1 MFDLKFSIDRFK
13 IKAVT
18 ADEKKAAIL
27 FADELEARTKK
38 RPELAENGDD
48 YSFGFFTRPMRS
60 KDCFSIQESD
70 GAISVYAHGIRGF
83 IFGFSQFLKK
93 SVYNGGKFET
103 ECRISG
109 DYSPC
114 KEIRGHQLGYRTT
127 PNTYD
132 AWSYEDYR
140 RYYLDLMFMGCNTV
154 EHIPYENGK
163 SRRNA
168 LMKYDEEEFLVEACR
183 MAEELD
189 LDVSLWYPNADCETD
204 ESAAQTRKNLVK
216 KLPRVNVI
224 FPPGGDPGDLPAD
237 EFLRRCKVI
246 SKSVKSVNK
255 DIKIF
260 PSAQAPHGIEGWG
273 DEFIKCLKKDSEGI
287 DGVIMGPNHAFP
299 LDVLRKKIPS
309 HLPIRFYPDITHNLR
324 CEYPVHF
331 DRDDWHYALCA
342 GLSRECTN
350 PRPLEFAY
358 LHSLTKD
365 FVCGSVSY
373 SEGITDDVNKF
384 VWSSLDYD
392 DNQSVKGILQDYAR
406 LFFAGVPSYIIA
418 EAILK
423 LEENWYDDPAG
434 NEGIEE
440 THAIFRSL
448 SEKYS
453 FLNENWRFNQLF
465 FRAKCDLLVR
475 RRRIFENALVKEA
488 KVLVNQGNLQTAK
501 SVLQADYD
509 DEYKALRK
517 EIDDLAALLF
527 DEIGLQLDVEH
538 YRADSWE
545 RGAVLETID
554 LPVTDRAW
562 LLNRFE
568 FARKYDGEE
577 RAEFIK
583 RVFSRN
589 TVADD
594 ELYYSVAENGLDGT
608 HKPQEGEVYINVQAD
623 RPDVNNG
630 QMPCCMFKVFD
641 NYSFRLA
648 ADGFS
653 PGTAYRLI
661 VTFADRNYEKAGVF
675 RITANG
681 NTVYEGELPGGKSDE
696 AYDEQ
701 MLCGGFMSREYFIP
715 SNVFTDGRLDLV
727 MEEKKIGVMIS
738 ELKII
743 KA

>member
-1 MFDLKFSIDRFK
+1 MKYSIDAFI

-18 ADEKKAAIL
+18 DEEKRAACL
-27 FADELEARTKK
+27 FADELESRTGK
-38 RPELAENGDD
+38 RPDITANGGSF
-48 YSFGFFTRPMRS
+48 SFGFFTTEMKN
-60 KDCFSIQESD
+60 KDSFSVEESN
-70 GAISVYAHGIRGF
+70 GAVCVYAQGIRGF
-83 IFGFSQFLKK
+83 IYGFSLLLRK
-93 SVYNGGKFET
+93 SVFKDGTFET
-103 ECRISG
+103 VCGIAG
-109 DYSPC
+109 DYAPR

-140 RYYLDLMFMGCNTV
+140 RYYLDIMFAGCNTV
-154 EHIPYENGK
+154 EHIPYESGK
-163 SRRNA
+163 SCRNR

-183 MAEELD
+183 MADELD
-189 LDVSLWYPNADCETD
+189 LDVSLWYPNADGETD
-204 ESAAQTRKNLVK
+204 ESAAQTRKKLVE

-224 FPPGGDPGDLPAD
+224 FPPGGDPGNLPAD
-237 EFLRRCKVI
+237 EFLRRCRAI
-246 SKSVKSVNK
+246 SKSVKSVSEE
-255 DIKIF
+255 IKIF
-260 PSAQAPHGIEGWG
+260 PSAQAPHGIDNWG
-273 DEFIKCLKKDSEGI
+273 EEFIKSLEKDSKGI
-287 DGVIMGPNHAFP
+287 DGIIMGPNHAFP
-299 LDVLRKKIPS
+299 LDVLREKVPA

-331 DRDDWHYALCA
+331 EKDDWHYALCA

-350 PRPLEFAY
+350 PRPLEYAR

-365 FVCGSVSY
+365 YVCGSVSY

-384 VWSSLDYD
+384 VWSGLDFDDSL
-392 DNQSVKGILQDYAR
+392 SVKSILQDYAR
-406 LFFAGVPSYIIA
+406 LFFAGVPA
-418 EAILK
+418 DFVADAVLRLEA
-423 LEENWYDDPAG
+423 NWEGDPAE
-434 NEGIEE
+434 NDGIDE
-440 THAIFRSL
+440 TLDIFKSL

-453 FLNENWRFNQLF
+453 FLNDNWRFNQLL
-465 FRAKCDLLVR
+465 FRAECDWLIR
-475 RRRIFENALVKEA
+475 HRRIFENSLIEKAQALVKDGMIREA
-488 KVLVNQGNLQTAK
+488 KAVLLTNYA
-501 SVLQADYD
+501 
-509 DEYKALRK
+509 DEYKAVRK
-517 EIDDLAALLF
+517 NIDSLAALLF

-538 YRADSWE
+538 YCADNPE
-545 RGAVLETID
+545 RGAVLDTID

-568 FARKYDGEE
+568 YAEKFDGCQKT
-577 RAEFIK
+577 EFLK
-583 RVFSRN
+583 RVFTRN
-589 TVADD
+589 TVAGD
-594 ELYYSVAENGLDGT
+594 EFYFSVAENGIAGT
-608 HKPQEGEVYINVQAD
+608 NSEQTGEIYINVQAD

-630 QMPCCMFKVFD
+630 QLPCCMFKVFD

-681 NTVYEGELPGGKSDE
+681 NTVYEGELPGGKSDK

-715 SNVFTDGRLDLV
+715 SNVFTDSRLDLV

>member
-1 MFDLKFSIDRFK
+1 MFVLKYSIETFV

-18 ADEKKAAIL
+18 DEEKKAACL
-27 FADELEARTKK
+27 FADELEIRTGK
-38 RPELAENGDD
+38 RPEITGNSSDF
-48 YSFGFFTRPMRS
+48 SFGFFTKQTES
-60 KDCFSIQESD
+60 KDCFSVDDKD
-70 GAISVYAHGIRGF
+70 GTVFVYARGIRGF
-83 IFGFSQFLKK
+83 IYGFAAFLK
-93 SVYNGGKFET
+93 SCVFEGEMFET
-103 ECRISG
+103 EHRISR

-132 AWSYEDYR
+132 AWSYENYR
-140 RYYLDLMFMGCNTV
+140 RYYLDIMFMGCNTV
-154 EHIPYENGK
+154 EHIPYESGK
-163 SRRNA
+163 SRRNR

-183 MAEELD
+183 MADELD
-189 LDVSLWYPNADCETD
+189 LDVSLWYPNADGETD
-204 ESAAQTRKNLVK
+204 ESAAEARKKLVE

-224 FPPGGDPGDLPAD
+224 FPPGGDPGNLPAD
-237 EFLRRCKVI
+237 EFLRRCRAI

-260 PSAQAPHGIEGWG
+260 PSAQAPHGIENWG
-273 DEFIKCLKKDSEGI
+273 DEFIKGLEENSEGI
-287 DGVIMGPNHAFP
+287 DGIIMGPNHAFP
-299 LDVLRKKIPS
+299 LDVLRKKVPE
-309 HLPIRFYPDITHNLR
+309 HLPVRFYPDITHNLR

-331 DRDDWHYALCA
+331 ERDDWHYAFCA

-350 PRPLEFAY
+350 PRPQEFAC

-392 DNQSVKGILQDYAR
+392 DHQSVKCILQDYAR

-423 LEENWYDDPAG
+423 LEENWYGDPAE
-434 NEGIEE
+434 NEDIDKTLG
-440 THAIFRSL
+440 IFRSL

-465 FRAKCDLLVR
+465 FRAECDWLIR
-475 RRRIFENALVKEA
+475 HRRIFELSLVEKA
-488 KVLVNQGNLQTAK
+488 KTLVNQGNLHEAKAVLLTDFDDKYK
-501 SVLQADYD
+501 SV
-509 DEYKALRK
+509 RK
-517 EIDDLAALLF
+517 DSDRLAALLF

-538 YRADSWE
+538 YCADSAE
-545 RGAVLETID
+545 RGAVLDTID

-568 FARKYDGEE
+568 YAE
-577 RAEFIK
+577 RFDTEKKDEFIK
-583 RVFSRN
+583 RVFNRN
-589 TVADD
+589 RVESD
-594 ELYYSVAENGLDGT
+594 EFYYSVAEDGLAGT
-608 HKPQEGEVYINVQAD
+608 GEPQEGEVYINVQAD

-641 NYSFRLA
+641 NCSFCLE

-653 PGTAYRLI
+653 EETDYRLI
-661 VTFADRNYEKAGVF
+661 VTFVDRNYETAGIF

-681 NTVYEGELPGGKSDE
+681 KTIYEGKLPGGKSNSV
-696 AYDEQ
+696 YDEE
-701 MLCGGFMSREYFIP
+701 MLCKGFMSREYP
-715 SNVFTDGRLDLV
+715 LPADVFENGKLNLV
-727 MEEKKIGVMIS
+727 MEEEKIGVMIS
-738 ELKII
+738 ELRII